1 MDKIDELYEIGYK
14 KAKREISN
22 IKKIIVNDYKIIN
35 NDIFFKSWKYLKKI

>member
-22 IKKIIVNDYKIIN
+22 IKKIIGNE
-35 NDIFFKSWKYLKKI
+35 